1 MNCGDSIKV
10 MVMTRIL
17 SRQKPLVIMLLSFA
31 VVGCSNMN
39 YVNKSSLREM
49 GLTKTR
55 GGLSAKSYGALSLK
69 TNSSENNKDNST
81 LILLGKQKSLFFAET
96 MVHERKDKNSL
107 IKKSFL
113 TLGADKKN
121 KGAVVQFRI
130 MY

>member
-1 MNCGDSIKV
+1 
-10 MVMTRIL
+10 MTRIL
-17 SRQKPLVIMLLSFA
+17 SIQKPLVITLLSFA

-49 GLTKTR
+49 GHTKMR
-55 GGLSAKSYGALSLK
+55 GGLSAKSYGALSLR
-69 TNSSENNKDNST
+69 TNASEDQKDKPT

-96 MVHERKDKNSL
+96 MFHEHKDKNSL